1 MKNVKTTHKKIRT
14 IKPVTTDEI
23 EWILKK
29 EYNFTHN
36 RETKFFKILE
46 SMAVE
51 ILKNRDNG

>member
-23 EWILKK
+23 EWILNK
-29 EYNFTHN
+29 EYSYTRN
-36 RETKFFKILE
+36 RETKVFKILE

-51 ILKNRDNG
+51 ILRNRDNG